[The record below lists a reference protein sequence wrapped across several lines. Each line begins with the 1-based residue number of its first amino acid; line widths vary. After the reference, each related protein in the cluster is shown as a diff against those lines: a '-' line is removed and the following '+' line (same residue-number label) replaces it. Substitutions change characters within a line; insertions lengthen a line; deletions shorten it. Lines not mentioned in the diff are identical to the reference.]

1 MYNMYATDFE
11 EGPVVVVVS
20 LGQQQILNLQ

>member
-1 MYNMYATDFE
+1 MYATDFE